1 MATARDA
8 VIGDNNPPEP
18 TAIEVAREALGDLE
32 LEAGNWFDGAEV
44 ENQAQADE
52 VSRIID
58 AARKAGK
65 KFDGERKTAK
75 QPHMD
80 AAKAVDAAWKPL
92 VDGAER
98 VAEVGK
104 AALTP
109 YLMAQEK
116 AKREAERIEREK
128 AEAVAAEAR
137 RLAAEADGS
146 LAAAKARDEAIEATK
161 AAEAAAARAER
172 ERAGAKG
179 SGMARTVSLRTTYR
193 ANVTDRR
200 ALLNHIAKTRPEDLT
215 AWLEQ
220 WAASAV
226 HKGARDLPGVEIY
239 EEKAAA

>member
-1 MATARDA
+1 MVTARKA

-18 TAIEVAREALGDLE
+18 TPLEASREELSNLE

-52 VSRIID
+52 VSRLID
-58 AARKAGK
+58 AARKSGK
-65 KFDGERKTAK
+65 RFDGFRKTEK

-92 VDGAER
+92 TDAAER

-116 AKREAERIEREK
+116 AKREREAEERWK
-128 AEAVAAEAR
+128 ADEATAEAR

-146 LAAAKARDEAIEATK
+146 LAAAKARDEAIELAK
-161 AAEAAAARAER
+161 AAEAKAAAAER
-172 ERAGAKG
+172 EKAGAKG
-179 SGMARTVSLRTTYR
+179 AGMARTVSLRTTWR
-193 ANVTDRR
+193 GDVTDRR
-200 ALLNHIAKTRPEDLT
+200 ALLNHIARTRPDDLS
-215 AWLEQ
+215 AWLDT
-220 WAASAV
+220 WAASAIRS
-226 HKGARDLPGVEIY
+226 GARDLPGVNIW
-239 EEKAAA
+239 EEKVAA